1 MRTLIQRVQ
10 HASVT
15 IDGQLKSKIGKGLLV
30 LVGIEDRD
38 TQEDIEWLCK
48 KIANLRIFDD
58 ENGVMNRSVVETEGE
73 VMVVSQ
79 FTLHAS
85 TKKGNRPSYIH
96 ASKPDIAIP
105 MYEAFCAEMGLQI
118 GKEVQTGT
126 FGADM
131 KVELVNDFEGTRPDV
146 PNVAA
151 ICTYPLFV
159 ETVKEAL
166 SAQDVKIASV
176 AGGFPSSQTFMEIK
190 IAETAMA
197 VMQGADE
204 IDVVMNLGYFLEENY
219 DELSEEIQEIKESCR
234 DAKLKV
240 ILETGALQTPESI
253 QKAAVLAV
261 YSGADFIKTSTG
273 KGYPGAT
280 PEAVYTMCQV
290 LKKYHSITGKRVGIK
305 VAGGVRTAEEA
316 VRYYTIV
323 KEVLG
328 NDWLNKDL
336 FRIGAS
342 SLVEDIEHRLGK

>member
-1 MRTLIQRVQ
+1 MI
-10 HASVT
+10 HEH
-15 IDGQLKSKIGKGLLV
+15 DHDCDCGHHH
-30 LVGIEDRD
+30 E
-38 TQEDIEWLCK
+38 EDIEHLHTNK
-48 KIANLRIFDD
+48 YEQAFNNFEPAGTIEQIIEKVKTLLDTHEK
-58 ENGVMNRSVVETEGE
+58 ENFTPE
-73 VMVVSQ
+73 VLKQIHGFIDLTSL
-79 FTLHAS
+79 TS
-85 TKKGNRPSYIH
+85 IDTKESIWKLVD
-96 ASKPDIAIP
+96 K
-105 MYEAFCAEMGLQI
+105 
-118 GKEVQTGT
+118 
-126 FGADM
+126 
-131 KVELVNDFEGTRPDV
+131 VNDFEGTRPDV

-151 ICTYPLFV
+151 ICTYPLFI
-159 ETVKEAL
+159 ETVKQAL
-166 SAQDVKIASV
+166 TAEGVKIAAV

-219 DELSEEIQEIKESCR
+219 EEIAEEIQEIKESCR
-234 DAKLKV
+234 EAKLKV
-240 ILETGALQTPESI
+240 ILETGALIAPEYI
-253 QKAAVLAV
+253 QKASILAL

-280 PEAVYTMCQV
+280 PEAVYTMCQTI
-290 LKKYHSITGKRVGIK
+290 KRYHSITGKQIGIK

-342 SLVEDIEHRLGK
+342 SLLNDLENRLGK

>member
-1 MRTLIQRVQ
+1 MI
-10 HASVT
+10 HEH
-15 IDGQLKSKIGKGLLV
+15 DHDCDCGHHH
-30 LVGIEDRD
+30 E
-38 TQEDIEWLCK
+38 EDIEHLHTNK
-48 KIANLRIFDD
+48 YEQAFNNFEPAGTIEQVIEKVKTLLDTHEK
-58 ENGVMNRSVVETEGE
+58 ENFTPE
-73 VMVVSQ
+73 VLKQIHGFIDLTSL
-79 FTLHAS
+79 TS
-85 TKKGNRPSYIH
+85 IDTKESIWKLVD
-96 ASKPDIAIP
+96 K
-105 MYEAFCAEMGLQI
+105 
-118 GKEVQTGT
+118 
-126 FGADM
+126 
-131 KVELVNDFEGTRPDV
+131 VNDFEGTRPDV

-151 ICTYPLFV
+151 ICTYPLFI
-159 ETVKEAL
+159 ETVKQAL
-166 SAQDVKIASV
+166 TAEGVKIAAV

-219 DELSEEIQEIKESCR
+219 EEIAEEIQEIKESCR
-234 DAKLKV
+234 EAKLKV
-240 ILETGALQTPESI
+240 ILETGALIAPEYI
-253 QKAAVLAV
+253 QKASILAL

-280 PEAVYTMCQV
+280 PEAVYTMCQTI
-290 LKKYHSITGKRVGIK
+290 KRYHSITGKQIGIK

-342 SLVEDIEHRLGK
+342 SLLNDLENRLGE

>member
-1 MRTLIQRVQ
+1 MVHEHDHECGCGHHHHDEDTEHLHTNKYQQSIAKFEAAGTTEEVTGRVKTLLGKHGNDNFTPDVLKQI
-10 HASVT
+10 HGF
-15 IDGQLKSKIGKGLLV
+15 IDLTSLTSIDTKESIWKLV
-30 LVGIEDRD
+30 D
-38 TQEDIEWLCK
+38 K
-48 KIANLRIFDD
+48 
-58 ENGVMNRSVVETEGE
+58 
-73 VMVVSQ
+73 
-79 FTLHAS
+79 
-85 TKKGNRPSYIH
+85 
-96 ASKPDIAIP
+96 
-105 MYEAFCAEMGLQI
+105 
-118 GKEVQTGT
+118 
-126 FGADM
+126 
-131 KVELVNDFEGTRPDV
+131 VNDFEGTRPDV

-240 ILETGALQTPESI
+240 ILETGALQTPE
-253 QKAAVLAV
+253 
-261 YSGADFIKTSTG
+261 
-273 KGYPGAT
+273 
-280 PEAVYTMCQV
+280 MCQV